1 MLNHILMIN
10 TVLTQNPQKS
20 SYKVTSEYPRF
31 VYEEAV
37 VKVGAAL
44 AHGGSKTTKCRWFRA
59 LFEVVSP
66 K

>member
-44 AHGGSKTTKCRWFRA
+44 AHGGSKTTKCR
-59 LFEVVSP
+59 
-66 K
+66 